1 MLDYHTALEQLLAEA
16 TLHRTDLIRVPLIK
30 SRGHYL
36 AHDLSAQHDMP
47 QFDNSAMDGYALC
60 LNTSDEQ
67 LRYHL
72 IGRIAAGDTAE
83 PFQLQSGQAVRIFTG
98 APIPQ
103 GCNAVIPQENTETS
117 SDELICLKPQKI
129 NGNIRRRGEDF
140 AVGTTILPKGLL
152 LTPAAIGLAAGQG
165 YAELPVH
172 RRLRVTVFSSGNE
185 LLEPS
190 ESLHSGAIYDANR
203 YQLIT
208 WLTALNCDVTDGGIL
223 PDDLARTT
231 ERLQQTCDSS
241 DLIITSGGAS
251 VGEED
256 HLKAAITQIG
266 TLTQWKLAIKPG
278 KPFAWGEIGH
288 ARVMMLP
295 GNPVATFVT
304 FKMLVEPSL
313 RVMMG
318 ADSEAA
324 RPTPIMARAN
334 FSASKADSRREFLR
348 GILWYDAQG
357 VAHVDRMSNQGSHML
372 SACVQANCLIEV
384 DAGVLVEQG
393 QMLPVHPL

>member
-1 MLDYHTALEQLLAEA
+1 MLDYHLALEQLLAEA
-16 TLHRTDLIRVPLIK
+16 LTRRTAITERALID
-30 SRGHYL
+30 SRQYYL
-36 AHDLSAQHDMP
+36 AQAISAQHDMP

-60 LNTSDEQ
+60 LNSSDEQ
-67 LRYHL
+67 LRYRL

-83 PFQLQSGQAVRIFTG
+83 PFQLHTGQAVRIFTG

-103 GCNAVIPQENTETS
+103 GCNAVIPQENTS
-117 SDELICLKPQKI
+117 ASDDELLCLKAPKL
-129 NGNIRRRGEDF
+129 GDNIRRRGEDF
-140 AVGTTILPKGLL
+140 AQGTEILPQGHL

-165 YAELPVH
+165 YAALPVH
-172 RRLRVTVFSSGNE
+172 QRLRVTVFSSGNE

-190 ESLHSGAIYDANR
+190 QPLHSGAIYDANR

-208 WLTALNCDVTDGGIL
+208 WLEALNCEVRDGGIL
-223 PDDLARTT
+223 PDDLAHTAKQL
-231 ERLQQTCDSS
+231 LQASAHN

-256 HLKAAITQIG
+256 HLKAAISHIG

-278 KPFAWGEIGH
+278 KPFAWGNIGST
-288 ARVMMLP
+288 AVMMLP

-318 ADSEAA
+318 AHPNAA
-324 RPTPIMARAN
+324 LPAPIHAQAN
-334 FSASKADSRREFLR
+334 FSTQKADGRREFLR
-348 GILWYDAQG
+348 GILWHDAHG

-384 DAGVLVEQG
+384 AAGVLVEQG
-393 QMLPVHPL
+393 QLLPVHLL

>member
-1 MLDYHTALEQLLAEA
+1 MLDYHTALEQLLDEA
-16 TLHRTDLIRVPLIK
+16 HARRTPITSAALIT
-30 SRGHYL
+30 SHGHYL
-36 AHDLSAQHDMP
+36 AQEIAAQHDMP

-60 LNTSDEQ
+60 LHPSSELLHYQ
-67 LRYHL
+67 RV
-72 IGRIAAGDTAE
+72 GRIAAGESAE
-83 PFQLQSGQAVRIFTG
+83 PFALQSGQAIRIFTG

-103 GCNAVIPQENTETS
+103 GCNAVIAQENTEIS
-117 SDELICLKPQKI
+117 GDELLCLKPVQL
-129 NGNIRRRGEDF
+129 GENIRRRGEDF
-140 AVGTTILPKGLL
+140 AVGTAILPQGLL

-185 LLEPS
+185 LLEPAQT
-190 ESLHSGAIYDANR
+190 LHSGAIYDANR

-208 WLTALNCDVTDGGIL
+208 WLKALNCEVSDGGIL
-223 PDDLARTT
+223 PDDLARTR
-231 ERLQQTCDSS
+231 EQLQQVSTGS
-241 DLIITSGGAS
+241 DLILTSGGAS

-256 HLKAAITQIG
+256 HLKAAIADIG

-278 KPFAWGEIGH
+278 KPFAWGQINDT
-288 ARVMMLP
+288 RIMMLP

-318 ADSEAA
+318 AH
-324 RPTPIMARAN
+324 PTQALAEPIMAHAN
-334 FSASKADSRREFLR
+334 FSAKKADSRREFLR
-348 GILWYDAQG
+348 GILWHDANG
-357 VAHVDRMSNQGSHML
+357 LAHVDRLNNQGSHML

-384 DAGVLVEQG
+384 AAEVLVQEG
-393 QMLPVHPL
+393 QMLPVHIL

>member
-1 MLDYHTALEQLLAEA
+1 MLDYHLALEQLLAEA
-16 TLHRTDLIRVPLIK
+16 LTRRTAITERALID
-30 SRGHYL
+30 SRQYYL
-36 AHDLSAQHDMP
+36 AQAISAQHDMP

-60 LNTSDEQ
+60 LNETPEN
-67 LRYHL
+67 LNYTL
-72 IGRIAAGDTAE
+72 CGRIAAGDSAE
-83 PFQLQSGQAVRIFTG
+83 PIQLQSGQAVRIFTG

-103 GCNAVIPQENTETS
+103 GCNAVIPQENTS
-117 SDELICLKPQKI
+117 ASDDELLCLKAPKL
-129 NGNIRRRGEDF
+129 GDNIRRRGEDF
-140 AVGTTILPKGLL
+140 AQGTEILPQGHL

-165 YAELPVH
+165 YAALPVH
-172 RRLRVTVFSSGNE
+172 QRLRVTVFSSGNE

-190 ESLHSGAIYDANR
+190 QPLHSGAIYDANR

-208 WLTALNCDVTDGGIL
+208 WLEALNCEVRDGGIL
-223 PDDLARTT
+223 PDDLAHTAKQL
-231 ERLQQTCDSS
+231 LQASAHN

-256 HLKAAITQIG
+256 HLKAAISHIG

-278 KPFAWGEIGH
+278 KPFAWGNIGST
-288 ARVMMLP
+288 AVMMLP

-318 ADSEAA
+318 AHPNAA
-324 RPTPIMARAN
+324 LPAPIHAQAN
-334 FSASKADSRREFLR
+334 FSTQKADGRREFLR
-348 GILWYDAQG
+348 GILWHDAHG

-384 DAGVLVEQG
+384 AAGVLVEQG
-393 QMLPVHPL
+393 QLLPVHLL

>member
-1 MLDYHTALEQLLAEA
+1 MLDYPLALEQLLAEA
-16 TLHRTDLIRVPLIK
+16 LTRRTAVAERSLID

-36 AHDLSAQHDMP
+36 AQAISAQHDMP

-60 LNTSDEQ
+60 LHDSEEQ
-67 LRYHL
+67 SSYHL
-72 IGRIAAGDTAE
+72 IGRIAAGDSAE
-83 PFQLQSGQAVRIFTG
+83 PIQLQLGQAARIFTG
-98 APIPQ
+98 APIPH
-103 GCNAVIPQENTETS
+103 GCNAVIPQENTQTTG
-117 SDELICLKPQKI
+117 DELVCLKAPKI
-129 NGNIRRRGEDF
+129 NDNIRRRGEDF
-140 AVGTTILPKGLL
+140 AFGTEILPQGHL

-165 YAELPVH
+165 YAALPVH
-172 RRLRVTVFSSGNE
+172 RPLRVTVFSSGNE

-190 ESLHSGAIYDANR
+190 QALHSGAIYDANR

-208 WLTALNCDVTDGGIL
+208 WLTALHCEVRDGGIL
-223 PDDLARTT
+223 PDDLVRTA
-231 ERLQQTCDSS
+231 EQLQQASSNS

-256 HLKAAITQIG
+256 HLKAAITRIG
-266 TLTQWKLAIKPG
+266 KLTQWKLAIKPG

-318 ADSEAA
+318 AHPNHALAES
-324 RPTPIMARAN
+324 IMAWA
-334 FSASKADSRREFLR
+334 K
-348 GILWYDAQG
+348 
-357 VAHVDRMSNQGSHML
+357 
-372 SACVQANCLIEV
+372 
-384 DAGVLVEQG
+384 
-393 QMLPVHPL
+393 

>member
-1 MLDYHTALEQLLAEA
+1 MLDYPLALEQLLAEA
-16 TLHRTDLIRVPLIK
+16 LTRRTTVIERSLLDCH
-30 SRGHYL
+30 GHYL
-36 AHDLSAQHDMP
+36 AQAIGAQHDMP

-60 LNTSDEQ
+60 LNPSPEQ
-67 LRYHL
+67 LSYRL
-72 IGRIAAGDTAE
+72 IGRIAAGDSAE
-83 PFQLQSGQAVRIFTG
+83 PIQLQLGQAARIFTG

-103 GCNAVIPQENTETS
+103 GCNAVIAQENTRIS
-117 SDELICLKPQKI
+117 DDELLCLKAPQLDD
-129 NGNIRRRGEDF
+129 NIRRRGEDF
-140 AVGTTILPKGLL
+140 SLGTEIVAQHHL

-165 YAELPVH
+165 YATLPVH
-172 RRLRVTVFSSGNE
+172 RPLRVTVFSSGNE

-190 ESLHSGAIYDANR
+190 QALRSGAIYDANR

-208 WLTALNCDVTDGGIL
+208 WLTALHCEVRDGGIL
-223 PDDLARTT
+223 PDDLAHTT
-231 ERLQQTCDSS
+231 AQLQQASNDS

-278 KPFAWGEIGH
+278 KPFAWGHIGST
-288 ARVMMLP
+288 AVMMLP

-318 ADSEAA
+318 AYPNAA
-324 RPTPIMARAN
+324 LPAPIMARAN
-334 FSASKADSRREFLR
+334 FNAKKADGRREFLR
-348 GILWYDAQG
+348 GILWHDAQG
-357 VAHVDRMSNQGSHML
+357 VAHVDRLSNQGSHML
-372 SACVQANCLIEV
+372 SACVQANGLIEV
-384 DAGVLVEQG
+384 AAGILVEQG
-393 QMLPVHPL
+393 QLLPVHLL

>member
-16 TLHRTDLIRVPLIK
+16 TLHRTELIRVPLIN
-30 SRGHYL
+30 SRSHYL

-60 LNTSDEQ
+60 LHPSVNELNYQ
-67 LRYHL
+67 LT
-72 IGRIAAGDTAE
+72 GRIAAGESAE
-83 PFQLQSGQAVRIFTG
+83 PFQLHTGQAVRIFTG

-103 GCNAVIPQENTETS
+103 GCNAVIAQENTKTS
-117 SDELICLKPQKI
+117 GEKLICLKPAQL
-129 NGNIRRRGEDF
+129 NDNIRRRGEDF

-172 RRLRVTVFSSGNE
+172 RCLRVTVFSSGNE
-185 LLEPS
+185 LLEPAQT
-190 ESLHSGAIYDANR
+190 LHSGAIYDANR

-208 WLTALNCDVTDGGIL
+208 WLTELNCDVTDGGIL
-223 PDDLARTT
+223 RDDLAYTSDL
-231 ERLQQTCDSS
+231 LQRACESS

-278 KPFAWGEIGH
+278 KPFAWGHIGH
-288 ARVMMLP
+288 TRIMMLP

-318 ADSEAA
+318 ADSEVA

-348 GILWYDAQG
+348 GILWHDVQG
-357 VAHVDRMSNQGSHML
+357 IAHVDRMSNQGSHML

-393 QMLPVHPL
+393 QMLPIHNL

>member
-1 MLDYHTALEQLLAEA
+1 MLDYHTALEQLLDEA
-16 TLHRTDLIRVPLIK
+16 HARRTPITSAALIT
-30 SRGHYL
+30 SHGHYL
-36 AHDLSAQHDMP
+36 AQEIAAQHDMP

-60 LNTSDEQ
+60 LHPSSELLHYQ
-67 LRYHL
+67 RV
-72 IGRIAAGDTAE
+72 GRIAAGESAE
-83 PFQLQSGQAVRIFTG
+83 PFALQSGQAIRIFTG

-103 GCNAVIPQENTETS
+103 GCNAVIAQENTEIS
-117 SDELICLKPQKI
+117 GDELLCLKPVQL
-129 NGNIRRRGEDF
+129 GENIRRRGEDF
-140 AVGTTILPKGLL
+140 AVGTAILPQGLL

-185 LLEPS
+185 LLEPAQT
-190 ESLHSGAIYDANR
+190 LHSGAIYDANR

-223 PDDLARTT
+223 RDDLAYTSDL
-231 ERLQQTCDSS
+231 LQRACESS

-278 KPFAWGEIGH
+278 KPFAWGHIGH
-288 ARVMMLP
+288 TRIMMLP
-295 GNPVATFVT
+295 GNPVAPFVT

-318 ADSEAA
+318 ADSEVA

-348 GILWYDAQG
+348 GILWHDVQG
-357 VAHVDRMSNQGSHML
+357 IAHVDRMSNQGSHML

-393 QMLPVHPL
+393 QMLPIHNL

>member
-185 LLEPS
+185 LLEPAQ
-190 ESLHSGAIYDANR
+190 SLHSGAIYDANR
-203 YQLIT
+203 YQLMT

-223 PDDLARTT
+223 PDDLAHTT
-231 ERLQQTCDSS
+231 ERLQQACDSS

-318 ADSEAA
+318 AHPNKAWAE
-324 RPTPIMARAN
+324 PIMARAN

-348 GILWYDAQG
+348 GVLWHDSDG

-393 QMLPVHPL
+393 QMLPIHNL

>member
-1 MLDYHTALEQLLAEA
+1 MLDYPLALEQLLAEA
-16 TLHRTDLIRVPLIK
+16 LTRRTAVAERSLID

-36 AHDLSAQHDMP
+36 AQAISAQHDMP

-60 LNTSDEQ
+60 LHDSEEQ
-67 LRYHL
+67 LSYHL
-72 IGRIAAGDTAE
+72 IGRIAAGDSAE
-83 PFQLQSGQAVRIFTG
+83 PIQLQLGQAARIFTG
-98 APIPQ
+98 APIPH
-103 GCNAVIPQENTETS
+103 GCNAVIPQENTQTAG
-117 SDELICLKPQKI
+117 DELICLKAPKI
-129 NGNIRRRGEDF
+129 NDNIRRCGEDF
-140 AVGTTILPKGLL
+140 ALGTEILSQGHL

-165 YAELPVH
+165 YTALPVH
-172 RRLRVTVFSSGNE
+172 RPLRVTVFSSGNE

-190 ESLHSGAIYDANR
+190 QTLHSGAIYDANR

-208 WLTALNCDVTDGGIL
+208 WLTALHCEVRDGGIL
-223 PDDLARTT
+223 PDDLARTA
-231 ERLQQTCDSS
+231 EQLQQASSNS

-256 HLKAAITQIG
+256 HLKAAITRIG

-318 ADSEAA
+318 AHPNQALTE
-324 RPTPIMARAN
+324 PIMARAN
-334 FSASKADSRREFLR
+334 FSAKKADGRREFLR
-348 GILWYDAQG
+348 GILWHDAQG
-357 VAHVDRMSNQGSHML
+357 AAHVDRMSNQGSHML
-372 SACVQANCLIEV
+372 SACAQANCLIEV
-384 DAGVLVEQG
+384 AAGVLVEQG
-393 QMLPVHPL
+393 QLLPVHII

>member
-1 MLDYHTALEQLLAEA
+1 MLDYHTALEQLLAESL
-16 TLHRTDLIRVPLIK
+16 TRRTEIIQQPLIA
-30 SRGHYL
+30 SHGHYL
-36 AHDLSAQHDMP
+36 ARDITARYDMP

-60 LNTSDEQ
+60 LNSSDEQ
-67 LRYHL
+67 LRYRL

-83 PFQLQSGQAVRIFTG
+83 PFQLHTGQAVRIFTG

-103 GCNAVIPQENTETS
+103 GCNAVIPQENTES
-117 SDELICLKPQKI
+117 SGDELVCLKPPKI
-129 NGNIRRRGEDF
+129 NDHIRRRGEDF
-140 AVGTTILPKGLL
+140 ELNTVVLAQSHK
-152 LTPAAIGLAAGQG
+152 LTSAAIGLAAGQG

-185 LLEPS
+185 LLEPAQI
-190 ESLHSGAIYDANR
+190 LHSGAIYDANR

-223 PDDLARTT
+223 PDDLNSTATHLLHAST
-231 ERLQQTCDSS
+231 NN

-251 VGEED
+251 VGEEY
-256 HLKAAITQIG
+256 HLKAAIIRTG
-266 TLTQWKLAIKPG
+266 SLTQWKLAIKPG

-318 ADSEAA
+318 AHPNKALAE
-324 RPTPIMARAN
+324 PIMARAN
-334 FSASKADSRREFLR
+334 FSTSKADSRREFLR
-348 GILWYDAQG
+348 GILWHDADG

-372 SACVQANCLIEV
+372 SACAMANCLIEV
-384 DAGVLVEQG
+384 AADALIEQD
-393 QMLPVHPL
+393 QLLPVHPL